1 MRIRLEYKKIGSL
14 IFISTLDIERMWER
28 VLRRSG
34 LKLKY
39 TEGYNPKIIKDFSP
53 AIPLGI
59 YSESELLDFIITEN
73 LNIDSILEKIKKVSP
88 FDLFIKRAKEIDENS
103 PSLSSIISHI
113 KIEIIGEDIK
123 KIKFSE
129 LNLEKVINGKTK
141 IVQLNK
147 YIYKEE
153 INENGKILIVD
164 SKVSLKDI
172 VNNLNKT
179 GLKFLIIKREN
190 YILQNDKLISIFDLN

>member
-88 FDLFIKRAKEIDENS
+88 FDLLIKRAKEIDENS

-129 LNLEKVINGKTK
+129 LNPEKVINGKTK

-179 GLKFLIIKREN
+179 GLKFLIIKKEN

>member
-88 FDLFIKRAKEIDENS
+88 FDLFIKRTKEIDENS
-103 PSLSSIISHI
+103 PPLSSIISHI

-129 LNLEKVINGKTK
+129 LNFEKVINGKTK

-147 YIYKEE
+147 FIYKEE
-153 INENGKILIVD
+153 INENGKIIIVD

>member
-28 VLRRSG
+28 ILRRSG

-39 TEGYNPKIIKDFSP
+39 TEGYSPKVIKDFSP

-59 YSESELLDFIITEN
+59 YSESEVLDFIIIEN

-88 FDLFIKRAKEIDENS
+88 FDLFIKRAKEVDENS

-123 KIKFSE
+123 KVKFSE
-129 LNLEKVINGKTK
+129 LNLEKVIDGKPK

-147 YIYKEE
+147 FIFKEE
-153 INENGKILIVD
+153 INENGKILIFD

-172 VNNLNKT
+172 IYNLNKS

-190 YILQNDKLISIFDLN
+190 YILQNDKLISIFDFN

>member
-129 LNLEKVINGKTK
+129 LNFEKVINGKTK

>member
-88 FDLFIKRAKEIDENS
+88 FDLLIKRAKEIDENS
-103 PSLSSIISHI
+103 PPLSSIISHI
-113 KIEIIGEDIK
+113 KVEIIGEDIK

-129 LNLEKVINGKTK
+129 LNFEKVINGKTK

-153 INENGKILIVD
+153 MNENGKILIVD

>member
-14 IFISTLDIERMWER
+14 IYISTLDIERMWER

-88 FDLFIKRAKEIDENS
+88 FDLLIKRAKEIDENS
-103 PSLSSIISHI
+103 PPLSSIISHI
-113 KIEIIGEDIK
+113 KVEIIGEDIK

-129 LNLEKVINGKTK
+129 LNFEKVINGKTK

-153 INENGKILIVD
+153 MNENGKILIVD

>member
-14 IFISTLDIERMWER
+14 IYISTLDIERMWER

-88 FDLFIKRAKEIDENS
+88 FDLLIKRAKEIDENS

-129 LNLEKVINGKTK
+129 LNFEKVINGKTK

-153 INENGKILIVD
+153 MNENGKILIVD

>member
-103 PSLSSIISHI
+103 PPLSSIISHI

-129 LNLEKVINGKTK
+129 LNFEKVINGKTK
-141 IVQLNK
+141 IVQLNR

-153 INENGKILIVD
+153 MNENGKIIIVD